1 MIDSAIIDGIKRK
14 FQRMKAELDERG
26 RRFWAANEAIELG
39 YGGINAVAQST
50 GLGRSTIHRGCKDI
64 RQDNT
69 VIDYGKRRVRQPGG
83 AASAENLGNGAIAKW
98 RFLVRDSRSACVF
111 TERKRSENAGFTKR
125 RQVIA

>member
-14 FQRMKAELDERG
+14 FQRMRAELDERG

-39 YGGINAVAQST
+39 YGGINAVAQAT

-83 AASAENLGNGAIAKW
+83 GATYCRLLI
-98 RFLVRDSRSACVF
+98 L
-111 TERKRSENAGFTKR
+111 
-125 RQVIA
+125 I